1 MFVVCVRVWERDR
14 EERQRHR
21 ENKEGRS
28 KIKGEPGKTKREIL
42 MSVIKRE
49 KKRVRKKES

>member
-1 MFVVCVRVWERDR
+1 MCVRVWERDR